1 MHRYALGGAVFA
13 AVPLPLSVS
22 PLLAALET
30 HMFGVI
36 GQVYGDVP
44 GAPATA
50 AAGGTLVALGGGLK
64 AMAAQATRFIPVV
77 GPLVHGVIAAATIEA
92 IGQGIVAHYER
103 KYPGKMFSQ
112 PT

>member
-44 GAPATA
+44 SAPATA
-50 AAGGTLVALGGGLK
+50 AAGGTLVAL
-64 AMAAQATRFIPVV
+64 R
-77 GPLVHGVIAAATIEA
+77 
-92 IGQGIVAHYER
+92 GQ
-103 KYPGKMFSQ
+103 
-112 PT
+112 